1 MASLTT
7 AHDSA
12 VSSNSTLGFYLT
24 NLNTLPKELVLALPR
39 LISRA
44 GAFAFYNVPDRVDHL
59 FGLRH
64 GGSVIAEA
72 TAQGTKGI
80 ASAIRANASTTL
92 NATLGGAEATAL
104 PIAASRRGMLSY
116 VSFRLQSF
124 GGMFAYLTSK
134 WAILCFTLALILNR
148 TSVYASSR
156 RRVRLP
162 WALRLALRIV
172 PVLLFAHHAVTLLQ
186 ALRCQTSP
194 NISSTHPRQSKN
206 LAYTGDGGFLYRMS
220 SAFLFFEAEHDS
232 CLAVKMFPSARDPDS
247 MQGSFSLL
255 WPLFKS
261 LCIGHLIETLSCTVQ
276 GRTVMTETGLSVF
289 EHSLAFAEA
298 EAIVSSQLGF
308 TRFTLFRSNMT
319 SRELDSSTLSSE
331 ALNQSQSFAW
341 MHTTPEIL
349 LVALISSMNNLTS
362 HMLAV
367 FDMQSKFRLVNTG
380 FWGLCFMSS
389 IAWGFVR
396 IAQSDEDILLS
407 RFPTVCIVGFVPHL
421 LLAIGIIVCTA
432 IYLVAFTLTVLSP
445 SDDDLVSRSISE
457 RALQAHENL
466 QMHTQLTSVSF
477 DMKEDFY
484 TALMKFG
491 FAVLTGASEAVYLNE
506 GHSVNVRSGTWLEDE
521 QLDKFEKARASIG
534 DYFAEDGITG
544 VSAARPSLKGRNWK
558 SGYGIE
564 RKTVVAN
571 SKYGNLD
578 TRMNGEGVGMRQ
590 RTGRMIMT
598 FQFFTA
604 IFWLWWR
611 CVVIVLAKALD
622 ASHVERRPGW
632 LKNNGRSRLSGNKS
646 SHGPCATASQT
657 QIQVDAEEVDVES
670 ELKRRLQMGGSM
682 WDQDEER
689 RLDETLYALWKKGGW
704 WGERDESGTYETP
717 NVQDDD
723 TTSLTS
729 TTTTDSNVDDWEF
742 ASDAEEDDSGTHTP
756 TQRQPYLDSRSP
768 TPDPFSDHTLDS
780 TYLASL
786 LDPKSAKQRQEAR
799 MLAHHLTSEHVLTR
813 SQYRNVES
821 LQGTAALSS
830 ALRRPASSVK
840 LRPDEEVELLEQL
853 ILARRAAARAKRA
866 PAADLSGIADSGI
879 KAEDTIPSSWAEG
892 ASGLGSGGPQCVV
905 CQSAPRTILSWP
917 CRCLSLCEECR
928 VSLAKGNFGTC
939 VCCRREV
946 VGFSRLF
953 VP

>member
-1 MASLTT
+1 MASLASTQ
-7 AHDSA
+7 DSA
-12 VSSNSTLGFYLT
+12 ISSNSTLGFNLT
-24 NLNTLPKELVLALPR
+24 SLNGLPKELVLALPR

-64 GGSVIAEA
+64 EGSVIAEA
-72 TAQGTKGI
+72 TAQKTQDI
-80 ASAIRANASTTL
+80 ASAVRANVSTTL
-92 NATLGGAEATAL
+92 NTTLEGAEATSL
-104 PIAASRRGMLSY
+104 PMAASRSGILSY
-116 VSFRLQSF
+116 LSFKIQTF

-156 RRVRLP
+156 RQIRLP
-162 WALRLALRIV
+162 WAVRLALRII
-172 PVLLFAHHAVTLLQ
+172 PIILFAHHTATLLQ
-186 ALRCQTSP
+186 AIRCQTSP
-194 NISSTHPRQSKN
+194 HVSSTHPRQSKN
-206 LAYTGDGGFLYRMS
+206 IAYTGDGGFLYRMS

-232 CLAVKMFPSARDPDS
+232 CMAVKMLPSTQDPS
-247 MQGSFSLL
+247 TMQGSFSLL

-276 GRTVMTETGLSVF
+276 GRTVMTETGLSIF

-298 EAIVSSQLGF
+298 EAVVSSQLGF
-308 TRFTLFRSNMT
+308 TRLTLFRST
-319 SRELDSSTLSSE
+319 IASRDSDDPTLSAE
-331 ALNQSQSFAW
+331 AMKQGQSFAW

-349 LVALISSMNNLTS
+349 LMALISSMNNLTS
-362 HMLAV
+362 HILAV
-367 FDMQSKFRLVNTG
+367 FDKQSKFRLVNTG
-380 FWGLCFMSS
+380 FWGICFMLS
-389 IAWGFVR
+389 IAWGFVK
-396 IAQSDEDILLS
+396 IAQSDDDVILS
-407 RFPTVCIVGFVPHL
+407 RFPTVCIFGFVPHL
-421 LLAIGIIVCTA
+421 LLATGILLCGA
-432 IYLVAFTLTVLSP
+432 IYLVAFILTVLSP
-445 SDDDLVSRSISE
+445 SDDDLASRSFSD

-466 QMHTQLTSVSF
+466 QMHTQLTSVPF

-506 GHSVNVRSGTWLEDE
+506 GERVTVRPGTWLEDE
-521 QLDKFEKARASIG
+521 QSDKFEKARARIG
-534 DYFAEDGITG
+534 DYFAEDAITG
-544 VSAARPSLKGRNWK
+544 VSAAGQGLKGRAWR

-564 RKTVVAN
+564 RKTTVAKN
-571 SKYGNLD
+571 KYDNLD
-578 TRMNGEGVGMRQ
+578 TRMTGEGVGMRQ

-611 CVVIVLAKALD
+611 FLVVVLVKALD
-622 ASHVERRPGW
+622 ASNVERRPAW
-632 LKNNGRSRLSGNKS
+632 LRSSVRNNAAGKNYTHDLS
-646 SHGPCATASQT
+646 ATAPQT
-657 QIQVDAEEVDVES
+657 QAQVDIEEVDVES
-670 ELKRRLQMGGSM
+670 EMKRRLQMGGSL
-682 WDQDEER
+682 WDQDEEW
-689 RLDETLYALWKKGGW
+689 RLDERLYSLWKKGGW
-704 WGERDESGTYETP
+704 WGERDESGTYAAPSE
-717 NVQDDD
+717 QDDD
-723 TTSLTS
+723 TTSLISFGSDLNDWGFS
-729 TTTTDSNVDDWEF
+729 TDV
-742 ASDAEEDDSGTHTP
+742 EEDGSGAHTP
-756 TQRQPYLDSRSP
+756 TQQKPYPFSQSP
-768 TPDPFSDHTLDS
+768 TPDPFSDHTLDPIH
-780 TYLASL
+780 LASL
-786 LDPKSAKQRQEAR
+786 LDPKSAEQRQEAS
-799 MLAHHLTSEHVLTR
+799 MLAHHLTSDRVLTR
-813 SQYRNVES
+813 SQYKNVES

-830 ALRRPASSVK
+830 TINRPTPSAK

-853 ILARRAAARAKRA
+853 IISRRAASRVRLF
-866 PAADLSGIADSGI
+866 PTVDSGNVNV
-879 KAEDTIPSSWAEG
+879 AETGASSWAEG